1 VMSVERQVRTLV
13 RAWPIPDRTERGD
26 EIVGTTLDLL
36 PDAQSRLTMAMALN
50 LVLGGLRARWRMR
63 PPLWRWLFYRMGG
76 RLPSWWHRWMLND
89 LTGPG
94 WRRRMIQSQVNMTIS
109 FSLGLILA
117 NAMLSPPLPHPSS
130 SKLVDPV
137 NTSQGTLVGLGVLV
151 VLITLITAWR
161 ARKLR
166 NRRLAQHF
174 MDPMPQN
181 DLSPPLPLSQSGGS
195 EASGTHPS
203 SC

>member
-1 VMSVERQVRTLV
+1 MRSVEQQVRTLV

-36 PDAQSRLTMAMALN
+36 PDGQRRLTMAMALN

-94 WRRRMIQSQVNMTIS
+94 WRRRMIQSQVVIMTIS
-109 FSLGLILA
+109 VSLGLILA
-117 NAMLSPPLPHPSS
+117 NAMLPPLPRPSS
-130 SKLVDPV
+130 PKLVIPV
-137 NTSQGTLVGLGVLV
+137 NTTQEILVNLGGLV
-151 VLITLITAWR
+151 VGVSLITAWR

-166 NRRLAQHF
+166 NRRLDQHS
-174 MDPMPQN
+174 MGQPLQN
-181 DLSPPLPLSQSGGS
+181 DPPQGSGP
-195 EASGTHPS
+195 EAPNPS
-203 SC
+203 SY

>member
-1 VMSVERQVRTLV
+1 MSVEQQVRTLV

-36 PDAQSRLTMAMALN
+36 PDGQSRLTMALAFN

-63 PPLWRWLFYRMGG
+63 PPLWRWFLYRMGS
-76 RLPSWWHRWMLND
+76 RLPSRWQRWMLND

-94 WRRRMIQSQVNMTIS
+94 WRRRIIQGN
-109 FSLGLILA
+109 FILA
-117 NAMLSPPLPHPSS
+117 VISLSLAFILTNGILFHPSPKFADSLYLKDLGILGAMVVS
-130 SKLVDPV
+130 S
-137 NTSQGTLVGLGVLV
+137 TLS
-151 VLITLITAWR
+151 TAWQ

-174 MDPMPQN
+174 KGQPPQN
-181 DLSPPLPLSQSGGS
+181 DLLPPLPLSDSGGP
-195 EASGTHPS
+195 EASGTPNPS
-203 SC
+203 SS